1 MDKPIG
7 LIIEDEYD
15 LANIYTEAVKL
26 AGYAAEYA
34 LDHETAMRRLAE
46 VTPAL
51 VVLDLHLGEMTG
63 LDILRH
69 IRGTE
74 RLAGVRVIV
83 ATADARKAEIIDE
96 EKTIVFIKPV
106 SFVQL
111 QALATRLL
119 PPAYRTQT
127 PPAAK

>member
-15 LANIYTEAVKL
+15 LANIFTEAVTL

-34 LDHETAMRRLAE
+34 LDHATAMARLEE

-51 VVLDLHLGEMTG
+51 VVLDLHLGEMTS

-69 IRGTE
+69 IRETE
-74 RLAGVRVIV
+74 RLSNVRVIV
-83 ATADARKAEIIDE
+83 TTADARKASEIDE
-96 EKTIVFIKPV
+96 EKTIVFVKPV

-111 QALATRLL
+111 QALANRLL
-119 PPAYRTQT
+119 PPAYRAQM
-127 PPAAK
+127 PPEVK